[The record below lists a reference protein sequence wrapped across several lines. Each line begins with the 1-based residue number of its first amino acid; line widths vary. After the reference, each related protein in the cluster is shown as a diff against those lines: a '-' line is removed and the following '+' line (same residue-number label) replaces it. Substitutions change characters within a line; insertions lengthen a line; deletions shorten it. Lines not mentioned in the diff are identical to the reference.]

1 MHVHHGNKG
10 TVSNVPIPD
19 EELRKMT
26 VVELNR
32 AVKKTGYSR
41 ETVIAIKQRRRTLK
55 NRGYAANCRDK
66 RNKQAAQLVVDLKAV
81 TGKGYIFSLT
91 LDFMREMIIL
101 SSLFMKMK
109 MTRAFDQ
116 GMTIE
121 IKVTFRR

>member
-10 TVSNVPIPD
+10 TISNVPIPD

-81 TGKGYIFSLT
+81 TGKGHIFSLT
-91 LDFMREMIIL
+91 FDFTREMIIL
-101 SSLFMKMK
+101 SSLFMEVK
-109 MTRAFDQ
+109 MTRAI
-116 GMTIE
+116 MTIE

>member
-10 TVSNVPIPD
+10 TISNVPIPD

-81 TGKGYIFSLT
+81 TGKGHIFSLT
-91 LDFMREMIIL
+91 LDFTREIIV
-101 SSLFMKMK
+101 FI
-109 MTRAFDQ
+109 RIIYGDENDQ
-116 GMTIE
+116 GNNDY
-121 IKVTFRR
+121 